1 MGNTSLAWFLSSPWT
16 STPHTCI
23 YCKGLPTFCPF
34 GVHSAQTVVDFAH
47 FQIQGVFWGGV
58 GVFCVSTYPKRGLW
72 RLSKEQGLV
81 AVFWAKWDPIR
92 AKWDQSGQFVW
103 KVGRSAPESGKKN
116 SIIWWFQGSWQHSLS
131 HHDSIGNSCLSYN
144 QRLES
149 KAVLVNK
156 LCIYTFCPEIYL
168 LLLWNQFYKCVKMPV
183 HCKTLISKPYT
194 LNPKP

>member
-72 RLSKEQGLV
+72 RLSKNRG
-81 AVFWAKWDPIR
+81 WWR
-92 AKWDQSGQFVW
+92 YSGQNETPSGQNETSLGNLYEKWAEVLQNQEKKIQSSDDFRVAGSIVW
-103 KVGRSAPESGKKN
+103 VIMIVLGIHAWVTTR
-116 SIIWWFQGSWQHSLS
+116 
-131 HHDSIGNSCLSYN
+131 D
-144 QRLES
+144 S
-149 KAVLVNK
+149 KAK
-156 LCIYTFCPEIYL
+156 QY
-168 LLLWNQFYKCVKMPV
+168 
-183 HCKTLISKPYT
+183 
-194 LNPKP
+194 